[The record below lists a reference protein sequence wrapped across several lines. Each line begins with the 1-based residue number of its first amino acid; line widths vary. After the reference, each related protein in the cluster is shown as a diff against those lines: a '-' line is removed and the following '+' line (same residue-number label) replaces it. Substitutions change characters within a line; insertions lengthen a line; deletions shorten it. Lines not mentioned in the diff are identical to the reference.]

1 MEIESH
7 EQGTVLLKKKN
18 KTKNAMFLTYQGQ
31 ILHRLFWALQVYLDR
46 KLFSCTVNRKKSKQR
61 KFVKKQSFLQAE

>member
-1 MEIESH
+1 
-7 EQGTVLLKKKN
+7 
-18 KTKNAMFLTYQGQ
+18 MFLIYPGQ

-61 KFVKKQSFLQAE
+61 KFVKKTKFFTGRVRSIPVIQK